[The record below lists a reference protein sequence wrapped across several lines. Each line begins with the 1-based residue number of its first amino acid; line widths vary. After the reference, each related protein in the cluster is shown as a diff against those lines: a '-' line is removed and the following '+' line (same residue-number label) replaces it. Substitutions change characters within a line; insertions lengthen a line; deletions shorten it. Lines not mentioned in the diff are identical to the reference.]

1 VAPQFTRQR
10 FSRRN
15 AAAIASIG
23 SPQIKIAIGLANELA
38 ATMAAR
44 VSATDAVDA
53 DEPSA
58 IPMFPARPS
67 ALRASRLPCSCGSAA
82 SASTA
87 VAFAEVSSMPG
98 SS

>member
-1 VAPQFTRQR
+1 MAPQFTRQR

-23 SPQIKIAIGLANELA
+23 SPQIKIAIGLANELT

-67 ALRASRLPCSCGSAA
+67 ALRASRLPCSCGSTA

-87 VAFAEVSSMPG
+87 LAFAEVSSMPG

>member
-1 VAPQFTRQR
+1 MAPQFTRQR

-23 SPQIKIAIGLANELA
+23 RPQIKIAIGLANELA

-53 DEPSA
+53 VDEPSA

-67 ALRASRLPCSCGSAA
+67 ALRASRLPCSCGSP
-82 SASTA
+82 ASTA
-87 VAFAEVSSMPG
+87 LASAEVSSILG